1 MPEDKVPH
9 QKRRRLAPYPLLLLL
24 TLILTGI
31 PAPLRSE
38 QTEEETA
45 GAHQLIFLPPPE
57 EGVISLGVYD
67 ADGRLIRVL
76 KKAAEIDSFKSG
88 LNGLFIDWDGK
99 DASGNPVPVGK
110 HSARGILIG
119 EVSVSGEAYHL
130 NDWVDASG
138 IVRTKQILGTAF
150 LSGKSVCAL
159 AETDTGR
166 ALLIDPG
173 TGKNRATALPAGT
186 RSVKFDGS
194 HILAIANDRMI
205 QVDPATG
212 GLGEQKQYP
221 DLQDADQWRSKW
233 IILANDQVHS
243 SADDGNQT
251 VTPPNEKLV
260 FCAQLDSSAVVAAQN
275 GKLWKYQ
282 DHQFFPIETGETGEL
297 LGLSAG
303 KGDTIWLLLQV
314 NSKRILRQVDLS
326 GRRIQE
332 LDLPPDL
339 QSARRLCG
347 SREGDELLLETDLNP
362 GQRTIGLR
370 FHNSSAQQSVW
381 EKWLER
387 SIRPFQY
394 FDIKNDQ
401 VVASQEKTE
410 SAPISIQ
417 TAENPLENNAPGN
430 LSLVIIVD
438 DTGAWLAS
446 SDGLPLLQVA
456 KTKNV
461 VQTKWAADG
470 TKGLRVFVSDG
481 CTVEEY
487 RVRGLDNLYRFDAGE
502 F

>member
-1 MPEDKVPH
+1 MPEDNVPL
-9 QKRRRLAPYPLLLLL
+9 QKRRRLARYPRLLLLI
-24 TLILTGI
+24 LILAGM
-31 PAPLRSE
+31 PAPVWSE

-67 ADGRLIRVL
+67 ADGKLIRVL

-99 DASGNPVPVGK
+99 DAKGNPAPAGK

-119 EVSVSGEAYHL
+119 DVSVSGEAYHL
-130 NDWVDASG
+130 NDWVDPSG
-138 IVRTKQILGTAF
+138 IVQAKQILSTAF
-150 LSGKSVCAL
+150 LNGKSVCAL

-166 ALLIDPG
+166 ALLIDTG
-173 TGKNRATALPAGT
+173 TGKNRVTALPAGT
-186 RSVKFDGS
+186 RSIKFDGS

-212 GLGEQKQYP
+212 GLGEEKQYT
-221 DLQDADQWRSKW
+221 DLQDADQWRGKW
-233 IILANDQVHS
+233 IALAGDQVHS
-243 SADDGNQT
+243 SGDDGNQT
-251 VTPPNEKLV
+251 MAPPSEKLV
-260 FCAQLDSSAVVAAQN
+260 FCAQLDSSAVLAAQN

-282 DHQFFPIETGETGEL
+282 DHQFTPIETGETGQL
-297 LGLSAG
+297 LALSAG

-339 QSARRLCG
+339 QNALRLCG
-347 SREGDELLLETDLNP
+347 SRAGDDLLVETDLNP
-362 GQRTIGLR
+362 GERTIGLR

-387 SIRPFQY
+387 SLRPFHY
-394 FDIKNDQ
+394 FDIKNGQ
-401 VVASQEKTE
+401 VVAAQEKTE
-410 SAPISIQ
+410 SAPVSIQ
-417 TAENPLENNAPGN
+417 TAENPLENGAPGN
-430 LSLVIIVD
+430 LSLVIVED
-438 DTGAWLAS
+438 DSGAWVAS

-456 KTKNV
+456 KTKNI
-461 VQTKWAADG
+461 VQIKWAADG
-470 TKGLRVFVSDG
+470 ASGLRVFVSDG
-481 CTVEEY
+481 CAVEEY